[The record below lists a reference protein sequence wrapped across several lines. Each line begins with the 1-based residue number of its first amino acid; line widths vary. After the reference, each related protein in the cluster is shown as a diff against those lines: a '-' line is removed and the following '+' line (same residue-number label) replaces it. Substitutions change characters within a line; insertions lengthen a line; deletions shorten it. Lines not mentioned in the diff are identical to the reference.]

1 MANAA
6 DPFAPKGV
14 PIEEIAAAQPH
25 VKPDA
30 SVAQPG
36 EYYYRR
42 TGADDDKF
50 NVEKK
55 RWTWDDVAKFDKVE
69 LEPAQTMQITWQG
82 LTLYVEAQR
91 ITRLPRPFYQVYRQ
105 RIDDLRAAEELKKTI
120 IGQPAPSPLTPGF
133 FGSYMPGAGGL
144 PESLVRTGDE

>member
-1 MANAA
+1 MAQAP

-14 PIEEIAAAQPH
+14 PLEVIEAAQPGI
-25 VKPDA
+25 KSDA

-55 RWTWDDVAKFDKVE
+55 RWTWDDVARFDKVE
-69 LEPAQTMQITWQG
+69 IDPGRSGSITWQG
-82 LTLYVEAQR
+82 LTLYYQAN
-91 ITRLPRPFYQVYRQ
+91 TLTKLPRPFYQVYRQ
-105 RIDDLRAAEELKKTI
+105 QIDDMRAAEEYKKTI
-120 IGQPAPSPLTPGF
+120 IGQPAPSALTPGF